1 MLVIVLAQIQ
11 ISFNTNAIRVSIGP
25 IVEDLHVAATAVGTA
40 LVIYSISVAA
50 FVMLGSKLGKLF
62 GTRLVF
68 QVAIVAHG
76 LAMAVMA
83 LSPDIRMIYIA
94 QVIAGLASA
103 ALVPTLVVLTAVSYH
118 GRQQAQAF
126 GILAGAAA
134 AAGAGAFFL
143 AGFLGTVLSWRY
155 SFGLLIVTAA
165 AAVSLSFRLNP
176 VRPQPGVKVDVLG
189 ALLAASAIALFC
201 FGFNCINGWGFLL
214 AKSGAPFALLGLSPV
229 PFMIIVGVVLGQGFF
244 VRSQWRIARERSPL
258 LALEVLASAQ
268 ERSAVYALFAV
279 GALGTAVS
287 FLIPLYIQI
296 VQDRS
301 SLFTAVALAPYALAI
316 SAAAIFSVRLYDRL
330 APRRLGIL
338 GFVLVAI
345 GLTVVAF
352 TIRNDWG
359 TPVVILGL
367 LVLGLGEGSLLT
379 LLVNVLVSAS
389 RKELAGDVGAL
400 RGVIHA
406 VSSAL
411 GTAVIGA
418 VVVSLLSLFIVSAFR
433 ASDLPASL
441 ETEINFD
448 NINFVTNDHL
458 RAVLS
463 ATSATPE
470 QVEEAARV
478 NENARLL
485 ALKASFLILASLSL
499 LAIFPATRLPNC
511 IAGEIPDEET
521 VAPGGPPPP

>member
-201 FGFNCINGWGFLL
+201 FGFNCITRWGFLL
-214 AKSGAPFALLGLSPV
+214 AKSGPPFALLGLSPL
-229 PFMIIVGVVLGQGFF
+229 PFMIIVGVVL
-244 VRSQWRIARERSPL
+244 VI
-258 LALEVLASAQ
+258 
-268 ERSAVYALFAV
+268 
-279 GALGTAVS
+279 
-287 FLIPLYIQI
+287 
-296 VQDRS
+296 
-301 SLFTAVALAPYALAI
+301 
-316 SAAAIFSVRLYDRL
+316 
-330 APRRLGIL
+330 
-338 GFVLVAI
+338 VLV
-345 GLTVVAF
+345 LF
-352 TIRNDWG
+352 L
-359 TPVVILGL
+359 LG
-367 LVLGLGEGSLLT
+367 
-379 LLVNVLVSAS
+379 
-389 RKELAGDVGAL
+389 
-400 RGVIHA
+400 
-406 VSSAL
+406 
-411 GTAVIGA
+411 
-418 VVVSLLSLFIVSAFR
+418 
-433 ASDLPASL
+433 
-441 ETEINFD
+441 
-448 NINFVTNDHL
+448 
-458 RAVLS
+458 
-463 ATSATPE
+463 
-470 QVEEAARV
+470 
-478 NENARLL
+478 RL
-485 ALKASFLILASLSL
+485 
-499 LAIFPATRLPNC
+499 
-511 IAGEIPDEET
+511 
-521 VAPGGPPPP
+521 